1 MKEYTQISIKIPSQW
16 EEAFTMCLFEAAAE
30 GVEVEDPAII
40 QAHLDAGDWDA
51 SVFDGQQMELGEV
64 GLRSLFPE
72 RELAEAAAE
81 AARQLAA
88 ELGVTAAIQLEQ
100 IPEVDWQ
107 SKWKESFVS
116 IPVGERLWLS
126 PAWDENRAPEG
137 RVKLRI
143 NPGQAFGTGDHA
155 TTRMA
160 LCFLEEH
167 LREGESI
174 IDLGCGSGLLGI
186 AGLKLGASH
195 VTAVD
200 IDPVCGPS
208 VEEHCR
214 LNGITEEQFTFHC
227 GDVLSD
233 ERLQRKLRRD
243 NKADIVVANITAQV
257 IFDLARIVGR
267 FMSPGARLICSG
279 ILDEYAPDIADRLVN
294 CGMAV
299 IGEMH
304 EQGWTSFACV
314 PAYE

>member
-1 MKEYTQISIKIPSQW
+1 MNEYTQLSIKIPAQW
-16 EEAFTMCLFEAAAE
+16 EEAFTMGLFDAGAE
-30 GVEVEDPAII
+30 GVEVQDPAII

-51 SVFDGQQMELGEV
+51 SVFDGQRLEVGEV
-64 GLRSLFPE
+64 TLRSLFPE
-72 RELAEAAAE
+72 REPAEAAAE
-81 AARQLAA
+81 AARKLAA
-88 ELGVTAAIQLEQ
+88 EQGVTAQIQLEQ

-116 IPVGERLWLS
+116 IPVGEKLWLS

-160 LCFLEEH
+160 LKFLEEQ
-167 LREGESI
+167 LQPGESI

-186 AGLKLGASH
+186 AGLKLGASR

-208 VEEHCR
+208 VEEHCQ
-214 LNGITEEQFTFHC
+214 LNGIAPEQFTFYC

-233 ERLQRKLRRD
+233 EKLQRKLRRD
-243 NKADIVVANITAQV
+243 NKADIVLANITAQV
-257 IFDLARIVGR
+257 IYDLVRIVGR
-267 FMSPGARLICSG
+267 FMAPGGRLICSG
-279 ILDEYAPDIADRLVN
+279 ILDEYAPAIADRLVN